1 MDALDLFCE
10 CCDFYSK
17 QALSLAAAQESGR
30 AAELARISESLKT
43 IKTAKPRSL
52 HEAIQLAW
60 LYSVLCCALEYGRM
74 DVYLGDF
81 LAADLDNHVIDEQ
94 EALLMVKSLWKLIRS
109 MNVDVDGRVV
119 IGGKGRRNEQS
130 ADRFGLLAIEASRT
144 VVDVLPQLT
153 LRFYKGMNPN
163 LVEQA
168 FRSIGEGR
176 TYPLLYNDDVNV
188 PAVESAFKVETK
200 VAEQYVPLGCGEYVL
215 DHVSFDTP
223 SNNINLL
230 KALEITLRNGVDP
243 VSGKQI
249 GVPTGR
255 FEDFRTF
262 DELFE
267 AWKKQMRHFIEA
279 AADQQALQYKVVGE
293 DMAFL
298 YISALYDDCLE
309 RGKPHVRRR
318 RSLPAGLPRMLRQHQ
333 HCGQPDGHQ
342 AARLRE
348 QVDHP
353 ARMLEILDR
362 NFNGFEA
369 EQRDHARLSEVRQRQ

>member
-1 MDALDLFCE
+1 MRRRAVRPSISMRLLDALDLFCE

-81 LAADLDNHVIDEQ
+81 LAADLDDHVLDEQ
-94 EALLMVKSLWKLIRS
+94 EALLMVKSLWKLISS

-130 ADRFGLLAIEASRT
+130 ADRFALLAIEASRT

-176 TYPLLYNDDVNV
+176 TL
-188 PAVESAFKVETK
+188 
-200 VAEQYVPLGCGEYVL
+200 
-215 DHVSFDTP
+215 P
-223 SNNINLL
+223 SL
-230 KALEITLRNGVDP
+230 V
-243 VSGKQI
+243 
-249 GVPTGR
+249 
-255 FEDFRTF
+255 
-262 DELFE
+262 
-267 AWKKQMRHFIEA
+267 
-279 AADQQALQYKVVGE
+279 
-293 DMAFL
+293 
-298 YISALYDDCLE
+298 
-309 RGKPHVRRR
+309 
-318 RSLPAGLPRMLRQHQ
+318 
-333 HCGQPDGHQ
+333 
-342 AARLRE
+342 
-348 QVDHP
+348 
-353 ARMLEILDR
+353 
-362 NFNGFEA
+362 
-369 EQRDHARLSEVRQRQ
+369 